1 FSRRTSHA
9 YNFIPTVLCSTCLRL
24 SVILLPST
32 SSCSPSNISWCNPLN
47 DIQRAGVTSRFEIRI
62 EEKTYVGADGTLVP
76 AIRDFVLDV
85 EPESMTVLMGPS
97 GCGKTTLLRI
107 VAGLDDRYS
116 GDVGIPP
123 DTRIGLMFQ
132 EPRLLPWRT
141 LRQISG
147 LVGARGFGP
156 TDWERLAPAVGIADM
171 LPRYPQEL
179 SLGLA
184 RRVALARAFAT
195 KPDLL
200 LLDEPFVSLDERT
213 ADRLRKL
220 LLEVWSAR
228 PTTAILVTH
237 NAREA
242 MMLADQLV
250 LLAPRPPHV
259 VAIATIAIRQADR
272 DSEVVESI
280 YADLLRRYPANFAI
294 G

>member
-1 FSRRTSHA
+1 
-9 YNFIPTVLCSTCLRL
+9 
-24 SVILLPST
+24 
-32 SSCSPSNISWCNPLN
+32 
-47 DIQRAGVTSRFEIRI
+47 
-62 EEKTYVGADGTLVP
+62 
-76 AIRDFVLDV
+76 
-85 EPESMTVLMGPS
+85 MTVLMGPS

-107 VAGLDDRYS
+107 VAGLDDRYA

-141 LRQISG
+141 VRENIE
-147 LVGARGFGP
+147 LVAAPGFGP
-156 TDWERLAPAVGIADM
+156 EDLERLAHNVGIADM

-220 LLEVWSAR
+220 LLEVWSAQ

-242 MMLADQLV
+242 IILADQLV
-250 LLAPRPPHV
+250 LLAPRPTHV
-259 VAIATIAIRQADR
+259 VAIETIAVPRAER
-272 DSEVVESI
+272 SSAVVDAI
-280 YADLLRRYPANFAI
+280 HADLLRRHPANFS
-294 G
+294 GN

>member
-1 FSRRTSHA
+1 VR
-9 YNFIPTVLCSTCLRL
+9 P
-24 SVILLPST
+24 
-32 SSCSPSNISWCNPLN
+32 
-47 DIQRAGVTSRFEIRI
+47 AGAISRFKIRI
-62 EEKTYVGADGTLVP
+62 EEKTHIGADGTRIP
-76 AIRDFVLDV
+76 AIRDLVLDIK
-85 EPESMTVLMGPS
+85 PQSMTVLMGPS
-97 GCGKTTLLRI
+97 GCGKTTLMRI
-107 VAGLDDRYS
+107 VAGLDDRYV
-116 GDVGIPP
+116 GEVGIPEG
-123 DTRIGLMFQ
+123 TRLGFMFQ

-141 LRQISG
+141 VRQNIQI
-147 LVGARGFGP
+147 V
-156 TDWERLAPAVGIADM
+156 APAISNADLEQLVASVGIADM

-213 ADRLRKL
+213 ADRLRRL

-242 MMLADQLV
+242 ILLADQLV
-250 LLAPRPPHV
+250 LLAPRPTHV
-259 VAIATIAIRQADR
+259 VADVPITVPQSER
-272 DSEVVESI
+272 DAAVVEEI
-280 YADLLRRYPANFAI
+280 YADLLERYPANFAA